1 MKKPLQL
8 LRLFSLLFL
17 AGVFACEEPVDLDID
32 EVFVPQVVVNG
43 SFTTHHPFQI
53 VLTKSGNILS
63 NGATQ
68 FIEDAKIS
76 IAQEGKG
83 VLGVMSYQ
91 EDAVLPF
98 YKLEGEQPTIE
109 TNYQLTIEVPNFA
122 TLTATDQIP
131 KPVPLKAITVDSIL
145 IREGNSISSITLST
159 NFKDPIGKVNFYHL
173 RLFHE
178 AISGRT
184 QSSGFVEN
192 KDEHLI
198 PLPIEAV
205 LENAPNATF
214 DSDQLGILFSDEL
227 INGQSV
233 QLKLLAKVNEET
245 GMFPKVVGELRTV
258 SENYYQYYT
267 SLARQQESKDRPFT
281 EPVSVFSNIEN
292 GLGIFAGFSTYRDS
306 VTVTQ

>member
-1 MKKPLQL
+1 LKKPLQL
-8 LRLFSLLFL
+8 FQLFSLIFIT
-17 AGVFACEEPVDLDID
+17 GFFSCEEPVDLNID

-53 VLTKSGNILS
+53 VLTRSGNIL
-63 NGATQ
+63 NGTTQ

-76 IAQEGKG
+76 IAQEGTMLG
-83 VLGVMSYQ
+83 VLNYQ
-91 EDAVLPF
+91 EDALLPF
-98 YKLEGEQPTIE
+98 YTLKGSQPTIA
-109 TNYQLTIEVPNFA
+109 TDYHLTIEVPNFT

-131 KPVPLKAITVDSIL
+131 KPVPLKAIAVDSVL
-145 IREGNSISSITLST
+145 TREGNPISSVILST
-159 NFKDPIGKVNFYHL
+159 HFKDPSEKTNFYHL
-173 RLFHE
+173 RLFQE

-184 QSSGFVEN
+184 QSSGFVGSRDEN
-192 KDEHLI
+192 LL
-198 PLPIEAV
+198 PLPIEAI
-205 LENAPNATF
+205 LENMPNATF

-227 INGQSV
+227 IDGQSV
-233 QLKLLAKVNEET
+233 QLKLSAKINQLEA
-245 GMFPKVVGELRTV
+245 GMFPEIVGELRTV

-306 VTVTQ
+306 VTITQ